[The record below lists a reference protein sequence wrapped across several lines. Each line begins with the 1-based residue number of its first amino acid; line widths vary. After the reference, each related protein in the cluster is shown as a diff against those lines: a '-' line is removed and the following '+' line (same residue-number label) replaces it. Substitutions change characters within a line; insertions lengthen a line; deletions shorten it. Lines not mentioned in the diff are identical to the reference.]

1 MNMIAGAYYRAAS
14 NKALTL
20 LGPTPTYISIN
31 SVAEHMRNE
40 TPLSF
45 AVALANIVFPVPGG
59 PKIKIPFLNL
69 APAY

>member
-1 MNMIAGAYYRAAS
+1 MIAGACCLAAS

-20 LGPTPTYISIN
+20 LGPTPTYISMN
-31 SVAEHMRNE
+31 SVAEQIRNE

-45 AVALANIVFPVPGG
+45 AVALANMVLPVPGG